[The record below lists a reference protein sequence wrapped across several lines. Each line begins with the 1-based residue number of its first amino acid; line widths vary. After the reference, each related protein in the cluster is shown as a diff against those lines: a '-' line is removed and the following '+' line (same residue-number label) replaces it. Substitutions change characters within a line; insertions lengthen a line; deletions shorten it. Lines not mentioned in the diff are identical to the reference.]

1 MFLCAQLG
9 PGLKSKRPT
18 VGPQRLHCYELPT
31 LMTCRKFFAE
41 KLGQTID
48 WGAPDWQYEQWHHDT
63 NWQVDPDDCWSDTG
77 EWQRKRT
84 RFG

>member
-1 MFLCAQLG
+1 
-9 PGLKSKRPT
+9 
-18 VGPQRLHCYELPT
+18 
-31 LMTCRKFFAE
+31 MTCRKFFAE